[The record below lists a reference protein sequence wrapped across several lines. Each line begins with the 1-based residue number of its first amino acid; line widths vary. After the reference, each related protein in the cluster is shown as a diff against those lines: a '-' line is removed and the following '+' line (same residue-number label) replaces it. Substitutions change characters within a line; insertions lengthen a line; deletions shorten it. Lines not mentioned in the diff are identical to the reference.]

1 VAPSEPADNELD
13 EARRAVEQR
22 PDDGVAWQDLGALLL
37 EYDELDEAAQAFAK
51 AAELRPREAEPLIDL
66 AHSRFAT
73 GDVSSA
79 LASIREA
86 VEREPRNA
94 SALFSAVEL
103 ARRAGRPDE
112 ALEAARRIVEAN
124 PEDAVAALDVAELS
138 LELDRLDEAG
148 PAFARLRT
156 MEDDPEHELY
166 ALHGLFE
173 VEVRRGNWRRA
184 LELAMDASKL
194 DRYGRTTDL
203 IAFATAQVFGE
214 AERPGPSRAE
224 VDAALAAS
232 RAEHRRL
239 HSDELAL

>member
-1 VAPSEPADNELD
+1 MSENESLD
-13 EARRAVEQR
+13 EELEELRRGVEAR
-22 PDDGVAWQDLGALLL
+22 PDDGAAWQDLGAALL
-37 EYDELDEAAQAFAK
+37 ERDELEEASSAFAK
-51 AAELRPREAEPLIDL
+51 AAELRPQEAEPLIDL

-79 LASIREA
+79 LQSIREA

-112 ALEAARRIVEAN
+112 ALDAARRIVEAN
-124 PEDAVAALDVAELS
+124 PEDPGAALDVAELS
-138 LELDRLDEAG
+138 LEVDKLDEAG
-148 PAFARLRT
+148 SAFARLRGL
-156 MEDDPEHELY
+156 EDDPEHELY

-173 VEVRRGNWRRA
+173 VEVRRGDWRRA
-184 LELAMDASKL
+184 LELAVDASKL

-203 IAFATAQVFGE
+203 IAFAAAQVFGE
-214 AERPGPSRAE
+214 AERPAPSRTE

-239 HSDELAL
+239 HFDELAH

>member
-1 VAPSEPADNELD
+1 MADNEPADLELD
-13 EARRAVEQR
+13 ELRRAVEQR
-22 PDDGVAWQDLGALLL
+22 PDDGAAWQDLGAGLL
-37 EYDELDEAAQAFAK
+37 ERDELEEAASAFAK

-103 ARRAGRPDE
+103 ARRAGRPEE
-112 ALEAARRIVEAN
+112 ALDAARRVIEAN
-124 PEDAVAALDVAELS
+124 PEDAVAVLDVAELS
-138 LELDRLDEAG
+138 LELERLDEAG
-148 PAFARLRT
+148 AAFAQLRSL
-156 MEDDPEHELY
+156 EEDPEHELY

-173 VEVRRGNWRRA
+173 VEARRGDWRRA
-184 LELAMDASKL
+184 LELAVDASKL
-194 DRYGRTTDL
+194 DRYDRTTDL
-203 IAFATAQVFGE
+203 LAFATVQLFGE
-214 AERPGPSRAE
+214 AERPAPSRADLE
-224 VDAALAAS
+224 AALAAS

-239 HSDELAL
+239 HSDQLAP

>member
-1 VAPSEPADNELD
+1 MSEREPDDPELA

-22 PDDGVAWQDLGALLL
+22 PDDGAAWQELGSALL
-37 EYDELDEAAQAFAK
+37 ERDELEQAADAFAR
-51 AAELRPREAEPLIDL
+51 AAELRPRDAEPLIDL
-66 AHSRFAT
+66 AHSRFAS
-73 GDVSSA
+73 GDVSAA

-112 ALEAARRIVEAN
+112 ALEVARRIAEAD

-138 LELDRLDEAG
+138 LELGLLDEAG

-156 MEDDPEHELY
+156 LEDEPEHEVY

-173 VEVRRGNWRRA
+173 VEARRGDWRRA
-184 LELAMDASKL
+184 LGLAADAAKL
-194 DRYGRTTDL
+194 DRLGRTTDL
-203 IAFATAQVFGE
+203 LAFAAAQLFGA
-214 AERPGPSRAE
+214 AERPAPSPAD

-232 RAEHRRL
+232 RSEHRRL
-239 HSDELAL
+239 HSEQLAL